1 MKNQEVNPVRKNM
14 ASGSILSRNKGGISN
29 SSPSQKVELSN
40 GVKVAIFDLDG
51 TLVSRH
57 VWLGIVKYNLKE
69 KENLFPVFWYIFYHM
84 ALIPFWKIGF
94 LSQEEYYKS
103 WGQDIATMIKGKN
116 QRKTSIFFQW
126 LAKEYLLPSIKKN
139 ILKRLKE
146 HQKKGFSTILLSG
159 SFQGLLNIIANQLNI
174 NFAIGTKLEIKKD
187 KFSGRIVPPLCFGKQ
202 KVEKLEN
209 FLSQKKLKVNF
220 KESFAY
226 SDSIFD
232 LPMLKLVGHPVVVE
246 PDKELLKIASKNSWE
261 TLQS

>member
-1 MKNQEVNPVRKNM
+1 MKNQEVNPVRRNM

-29 SSPSQKVELSN
+29 SSPSQKVEFSN

-57 VWLGIVKYNLKE
+57 VWLGLVKYHRKT
-69 KENLFPVFWYIFYHM
+69 KKNLFSVFWYIFSNM
-84 ALIPFWKIGF
+84 ALTPFWKMGF
-94 LSQEEYYKS
+94 MSQEKYYKS
-103 WGQDIATMIKGKN
+103 WGEGIANMMKGIDKN
-116 QRKTSIFFQW
+116 KAKEIFQW
-126 LAKEYLLPSIKKN
+126 LSDEYLLPSKN
-139 ILKRLKE
+139 EKILERLKE
-146 HQKKGFSTILLSG
+146 HQKEGFLTILISG
-159 SFQGLLNIIANQLNI
+159 SFQELLKIIAARLNI
-174 NFAIGTKLEIKKD
+174 NFFIGTELETKED
-187 KFSGRIVPPLCFGKQ
+187 KFTGRIAPPLCFGKQ
-202 KVEKLEN
+202 KVEKFEN